1 METPEENNPFIVES
15 ERAYAVY
22 DSESGEI
29 VHVHVVTQFR
39 GGTPWPDGHEEPRAL
54 TMAER
59 MGHNPKRL
67 RVMRV
72 DPAEVEYG
80 TQRVDLA
87 TMKLV
92 PREEQNKSRES

>member
-15 ERAYAVY
+15 ESAYAVY

-29 VHVHVVTQFR
+29 VHVHAVTQFR
-39 GGTPWPDGHEEPRAL
+39 GGTPWPDGHGEERAL
-54 TMAER
+54 TLAQR
-59 MGHNPKRL
+59 MGHNTERL

-72 DPAEVEYG
+72 DPAEIEYG

-87 TMKLV
+87 SMKLV
-92 PREEQNKSRES
+92 RQEEQSRKE